1 MKLVGDEFQDMTN
14 YYGKEWWPA
23 REVVEKA
30 VEERFK
36 VHASGRVI
44 HLKGSGGQ
52 LPWKNH
58 IFSIENSQGL
68 NLRNNTLFVV
78 YEDQNKLWNITSVP
92 LGQLNSRCALP
103 SAWWGLPET
112 ELRKVS
118 GIKGIRF
125 VHLSGFKGNTQSKEE
140 VMEMV
145 DKSLMINHCYKHRKN
160 NKTFYKEQ
168 VKRREGQDPT
178 TLYITNL
185 PHNMTKEELRQ
196 KFLRCGEVS
205 YQTLQHM

>member
-58 IFSIENSQGL
+58 LFSIENSQGL

-145 DKSLMINHCYKHRKN
+145 DKSLMINQVTVTNIGKTTKHFTRSRLKGGRAR
-160 NKTFYKEQ
+160 TPQ
-168 VKRREGQDPT
+168 HSTSPTSPT
-178 TLYITNL
+178 T
-185 PHNMTKEELRQ
+185 
-196 KFLRCGEVS
+196 
-205 YQTLQHM
+205 